1 MKKLFFVFFICLT
14 LQGCN
19 SFMCEFKSPNDMTP
33 REFELCKAEASSND
47 VYVTR

>member
-1 MKKLFFVFFICLT
+1 MKKLFFVFFISLT
-14 LQGCN
+14 VQGCN

-33 REFELCKAEASSND
+33 REFELCKSEASSTD